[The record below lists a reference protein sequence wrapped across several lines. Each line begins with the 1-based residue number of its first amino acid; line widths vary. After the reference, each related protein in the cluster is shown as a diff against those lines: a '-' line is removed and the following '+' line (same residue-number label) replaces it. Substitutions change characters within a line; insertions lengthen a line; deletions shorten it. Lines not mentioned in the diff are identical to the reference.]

1 MTVCGRPAR
10 SIDLA
15 IVSVNHLHKRFL
27 VLAFP
32 LPHHILLP
40 VLDIN
45 TLGGD
50 GRKLAALQVVD
61 GACGFVIRLLDNSIS
76 YSRQQIIL
84 NVFLGQQI
92 IL

>member
-32 LPHHILLP
+32 LPHHILFP
-40 VLDIN
+40 VLDVDA
-45 TLGGD
+45 LGGLAMQ
-50 GRKLAALQVVD
+50 LAAL
-61 GACGFVIRLLDNSIS
+61 
-76 YSRQQIIL
+76 
-84 NVFLGQQI
+84 
-92 IL
+92 